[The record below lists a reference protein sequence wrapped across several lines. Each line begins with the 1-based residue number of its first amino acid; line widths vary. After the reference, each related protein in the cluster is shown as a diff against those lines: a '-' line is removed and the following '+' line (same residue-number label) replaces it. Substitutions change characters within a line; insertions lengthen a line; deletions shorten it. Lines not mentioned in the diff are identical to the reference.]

1 MPADQAQCQAPRT
14 ARQCG
19 QIRPHQRHP
28 DRGHLRH
35 LCGRPKVGYKI
46 QAVQA
51 RTIPA
56 PVARIT
62 TTPLYNWP
70 DVAKWLYRP
79 HRLQKDA
86 VVEALAM
93 KASNTIL
100 GVPDFGRALKERLKA
115 EESRLENANV

>member
-1 MPADQAQCQAPRT
+1 VGKFVLIKGTRIEGIYDTYADARRLDTRYKRFRLEPFPPA
-14 ARQCG
+14 
-19 QIRPHQRHP
+19 
-28 DRGHLRH
+28 
-35 LCGRPKVGYKI
+35 
-46 QAVQA
+46 
-51 RTIPA
+51 
-56 PVARIT
+56 VARIT